1 MYGIFTNIYPKNHPN
16 VGKYTIHG
24 AYGYSM
30 FHHPVMSEFSQ
41 LPPANSPMP
50 DICRTEVTKMIS
62 QLSPPRARA
71 TWAEVAGL
79 PKMSETNEARSEW
92 TPEIVI
98 STICYIHMVYIYMC
112 VIYIYIY
119 GILKLS
125 LGCSFSFRCLFD
137 ISKMQS
143 WRAWRVM
150 PFRWNPWELVIFL
163 MDSNHQTTDSCQ
175 KRGWCHHHHHHHHR
189 RKVSLYFLD

>member
-1 MYGIFTNIYPKNHPN
+1 
-16 VGKYTIHG
+16 
-24 AYGYSM
+24 
-30 FHHPVMSEFSQ
+30 
-41 LPPANSPMP
+41 
-50 DICRTEVTKMIS
+50 MIS

-98 STICYIHMVYIYMC
+98 STICYIHMVYIYVC
-112 VIYIYIY
+112 DIYIY

-143 WRAWRVM
+143 
-150 PFRWNPWELVIFL
+150 
-163 MDSNHQTTDSCQ
+163 
-175 KRGWCHHHHHHHHR
+175 
-189 RKVSLYFLD
+189 